1 MNQGYIKR
9 RLRKYSCERKVKMKK
24 IVTLFMLLAALAIHA
39 ADPIIM
45 TNTSLDLK
53 LSLYPVESSEEGSIV
68 FWTNK
73 GEVER
78 WSVTTASGKNYE
90 MAVKSRYVVEQ
101 DGITKYMV
109 KSSLDKD
116 TFIKVFKNDLPVSV
130 SFQIK
135 GFANGQYA
143 TIDLPQDIKN
153 HFASELENFNR
164 PKQQPSTPADVIK
177 FMGIPLWGDI
187 ETFAKQL
194 ESKGWKFERKTPMRK
209 EDYGIYPETW
219 YFEGGK
225 FWEFSN
231 CDLIVKVL
239 INSRLV
245 YSATVTTQFGFVPA
259 IHERE
264 ILKSFSKKYGE
275 FKQKDFDWVRQ
286 VGQNKITIKKG
297 TRTLYTVEYP
307 NLSVIYENRLAQEN
321 AKIEKQF
328 HNDFQRKQ
336 ESQRRRANQDL

>member
-1 MNQGYIKR
+1 
-9 RLRKYSCERKVKMKK
+9 MKK

-39 ADPIIM
+39 AEPIIM
-45 TNTSLDLK
+45 TNTPLDLK
-53 LSLYPVESSEEGSIV
+53 LSLYPAESSKEGAIV

-90 MAVKSRYVVEQ
+90 MAVKSRDVVKQ

-109 KSSLDKD
+109 KSSLNKD

-153 HFASELENFNR
+153 HFASELANFNR
-164 PKQQPSTPADVIK
+164 PKQQPSTSSDVIK

-194 ESKGWKFERKTPMRK
+194 ESKGWKFKGKLTSSRDIDGPYSAEKW
-209 EDYGIYPETW
+209 I
-219 YFEGGK
+219 FEGK
-225 FWEFSN
+225 FWELNDVELVVELRVESNQVCCVWMRSAYFSN
-231 CDLIVKVL
+231 QLNELCDELSKRYGKCSYDYNTGRWEWKVGS
-239 INSRLV
+239 NSIKLSKYRHPDRGMNL
-245 YSATVTTQFGFVPA
+245 
-259 IHERE
+259 
-264 ILKSFSKKYGE
+264 FSWL
-275 FKQKDFDWVRQ
+275 F
-286 VGQNKITIKKG
+286 
-297 TRTLYTVEYP
+297 
-307 NLSVIYENRLAQEN
+307 LSYENKLEKEN
-321 AKIEKQF
+321 KRIIKETEEKSKLR
-328 HNDFQRKQ
+328 RKAEQ

>member
-1 MNQGYIKR
+1 
-9 RLRKYSCERKVKMKK
+9 MKK
-24 IVTLFMLLAALAIHA
+24 IATLCMLLATVAIHA
-39 ADPIIM
+39 AEPIIM

-53 LSLYPVESSEEGSIV
+53 LSLYPAESSEEGAIV

-90 MAVKSRYVVEQ
+90 MAVKSRDVVKQ

-109 KSSLDKD
+109 KSSLNKD

-143 TIDLPQDIKN
+143 TIDLPQGIKN
-153 HFASELENFNR
+153 YFASELANFNR
-164 PKQQPSTPADVIK
+164 PKQQPSTPSDVIK

-194 ESKGWKFERKTPMRK
+194 ESKGWKFESKTPLRINREYGFIK
-209 EDYGIYPETW
+209 EETW

-225 FWEFSN
+225 FWEFSK
-231 CDLIVKVL
+231 CHLEVKVL
-239 INSRLV
+239 VNSRLI
-245 YSATVTTQFGFVPA
+245 YSVEVSERYYYYSSTQELLEALSKIYG
-259 IHERE
+259 
-264 ILKSFSKKYGE
+264 KFSKNHKHHLNYW
-275 FKQKDFDWVRQ
+275 DRQ
-286 VGQNKITIKKG
+286 IGRNRIRVLEGTYYRDNSESPALYITYANHLEKENERIKKEFSDE
-297 TRTLYTVEYP
+297 V
-307 NLSVIYENRLAQEN
+307 NRR
-321 AKIEKQF
+321 
-328 HNDFQRKQ
+328 RKAEQ